1 MSNLKNKLMNTVLET
16 NNLTKTFHL
25 GDQSIHALTEVSISV
40 NEGELVAVMGASGS
54 GKSTLL
60 HLIGGLELPDEGK
73 VWIEGRDITDL
84 SDRQR
89 TLFRRREMGIIFQTY
104 NLLPTLSARENVAVP
119 LLIEGVG
126 NAEIDRRVDEIIRLV
141 HLEHRA
147 NHRPQSMSG
156 GEQQR
161 VAIARALLND
171 PVVILADEPTGNLDS
186 ANATEIWKLLRELA
200 HKHGR
205 TVIMVTHEAIAA
217 SYADRTYVLKDGRIV
232 GTITDV
238 EPGDAAL
245 VANRYTEL
253 AG

>member
-1 MSNLKNKLMNTVLET
+1 MSIVLET
-16 NNLTKTFHL
+16 DNLTKTFHL
-25 GDQSIHALTEVSISV
+25 GDQDIHALVGVSISV
-40 NEGELVAVMGASGS
+40 SQGEFVAIMGASGS

-60 HLIGGLELPDEGK
+60 HLIGGLELPDDGAIH
-73 VWIEGRDITDL
+73 IEGRDITDL

-119 LLIEGVG
+119 LLIEGVA
-126 NAEIDRRVDEIIRLV
+126 NAEIDRRVDKIIRLV
-141 HLEHRA
+141 HLEQRA

-186 ANATEIWKLLRELA
+186 INAIEIWQLLRELA
-200 HKHGR
+200 HEHGR
-205 TVIMVTHEAIAA
+205 TVVMVTHEALAA
-217 SYADRTYVLKDGRIV
+217 SYADRAYVLKDGRII

>member
-1 MSNLKNKLMNTVLET
+1 MSIVLQTE
-16 NNLTKTFHL
+16 NLTKTFHL
-25 GDQSIHALTEVSISV
+25 GNQDIRALAGVSISA
-40 NEGELVAVMGASGS
+40 NEGELVAIMGASGS

-60 HLIGGLELPDEGK
+60 HLIGGLELPDDG
-73 VWIEGRDITDL
+73 WIHIEGRDITDL

-119 LLIEGVG
+119 LLIEGVA

-141 HLEHRA
+141 HLEQRA

-186 ANATEIWKLLRELA
+186 LNAIEIWRLLRDLA
-200 HKHGR
+200 HEHGR
-205 TVIMVTHEAIAA
+205 TVVMVTHEAMGA
-217 SYADRTYVLKDGRIV
+217 SYADRTYVLKDGMII
-232 GTITDV
+232 GTITDA

-245 VANRYTEL
+245 VADRYTEL